1 MMKMIAVGFMQSMLY
16 SAIAVVLFFVF
27 ILMLIATESD
37 DAVQDVQEIEE
48 KLKSRDSLKI
58 NTKND

>member
-1 MMKMIAVGFMQSMLY
+1 MMKMIAVGFMQSMPY

-37 DAVQDVQEIEE
+37 DAVQEIEE